1 VCAALPHRQVEQL
14 LAHAEA
20 QSALLA
26 RCQAENAA
34 AERERLLDA
43 HRRGDALVPG
53 YRYPP
58 PPDLGELVRGL
69 GRAADALVRGDAL
82 DGLYAARCLELQ
94 LEAQLAGCVGRPGFA
109 ALARRRFTTGSGADA
124 ERATALAEAWTRTP
138 AEPSASVPTVPTYR
152 SDDAH
157 EPLSLLSCLA
167 RRLGEL
173 RLACRLIVDQRLTA
187 LAATGDGVIHVK
199 AGVWLGARQA
209 ERITAHEVLAH
220 ALPRERARTEVCG
233 LLRIGSA
240 GAIEDEEGRALL
252 IEERG
257 GWLDAERRRTL
268 GLRHECASALAGGAD
283 WTECL
288 SALERRG
295 CSAEAAIDLMERVG
309 RGGGLCRE
317 LVYLPAWCRLSREL
331 AREPELERWL
341 ERGRVSLAAA
351 RVLRERDETPAV

>member
-1 VCAALPHRQVEQL
+1 MSTALPQRHVEQL

-20 QSALLA
+20 RIALLS
-26 RCQAENAA
+26 RCQPENAG
-34 AERERLLDA
+34 AERQRLLAA
-43 HRRGDALVPG
+43 HRRGDALVPE
-53 YRYPP
+53 YRYAP
-58 PPDLGELVRGL
+58 PPDLSELARGL
-69 GRAADALVRGDAL
+69 VHAAAALERGDVLAR
-82 DGLYAARCLELQ
+82 LYAERCRELQ
-94 LEAQLAGCVGRPGFA
+94 LEAELAGCVGQPGFA
-109 ALARRRFTTGSGADA
+109 ALARRRFSAGRGEDA
-124 ERATALAEAWTRTP
+124 ERAATLADAWTRALPAAPTP
-138 AEPSASVPTVPTYR
+138 ELTYR
-152 SDDAH
+152 SDDTH
-157 EPLSLLSCLA
+157 EPRSLLSCLA

-173 RLACRLIVDQRLTA
+173 RLACRLIVDERLSA
-187 LAATGDGVIHVK
+187 LAATGDAVIHVK

-209 ERITAHEVLAH
+209 ERITAHEVEAH
-220 ALPRERARTEVCG
+220 ALPRERARSEACG
-233 LLRIGSA
+233 LLRVGSA
-240 GAIEDEEGRALL
+240 HAVEDEEGRALL

-288 SALERRG
+288 RQLARRG
-295 CSAEAAIDLMERVG
+295 CSAEAGLGLMERVG

-351 RVLRERDETPAV
+351 RVLRERDGGAAAV